1 MTTVEP
7 KRELD
12 WVNVS
17 FLTATPLIAIIG
29 VAWYVTHI
37 GFFWTDFALFA
48 FLYLATGIS
57 ITAGYHRYFSHQTYE
72 AHWIVKLFYL
82 LFGAAAVENSALSWA
97 SDHRYHHRFV
107 DTEKDPYDIM
117 KGIFWAHIGWIFF
130 KTRPV
135 RTYSNA
141 PDLKADPLVMWQ
153 HRWYLP
159 LTIGLSFGAPIL
171 FGLLTGRVGG
181 ALLWGAFLRV
191 VCVQH
196 GTFFI
201 NSAAHYYGRRTYSAK
216 DTSRDNPYLAMFTFG
231 EGYHNFH
238 HTFQLDYRN
247 GIRWYHWDPSKWLIA
262 GLSFL
267 GLTWKL
273 NKVTDYAITRARME
287 MEQDLVR
294 QRLEPQ
300 PVEWRET
307 LWIRYQ
313 AGRERLEGALL
324 RAIAMRRR
332 YQEWAKTA
340 PQVAADARL
349 KLAQDWAR
357 RIRRARKAVRLA
369 RTRYAE
375 RLREVT
381 RVSVPS
387 STNA

>member
-1 MTTVEP
+1 MIEEH
-7 KRELD
+7 KREPD
-12 WVNVS
+12 WVNIA
-17 FLTATPLIAIIG
+17 FLTLTPLVAVVG
-29 VAWYVTHI
+29 LAWYVTHI
-37 GFFWTDFALFA
+37 GFFWADVALFVA
-48 FLYLATGIS
+48 MYMATGIS

-72 AHWIVKLFYL
+72 AHWSVKLFYL
-82 LFGAAAVENSALSWA
+82 LFGAAAVENSALSWS

-107 DTEKDPYDIM
+107 DTEQDPYDIM
-117 KGIFWAHIGWIFF
+117 KGIFWAHMGWVFF
-130 KTRPV
+130 KTHPV

-141 PDLKADPLVMWQ
+141 PDLKADPMVMWQ

-159 LTIGLSFGAPIL
+159 LTIGLSFGLPIL
-171 FGLLTGRVGG
+171 VGLVTGRVGG

-191 VCVQH
+191 VAVQH

-201 NSAAHYYGRRTYSAK
+201 NSAAHYIGRRTYSNK
-216 DTSRDNPYLAMFTFG
+216 DTSRDNPYLALFTFG

-238 HTFQLDYRN
+238 HTFQHDYRN
-247 GIRWYHWDPSKWLIA
+247 GIRWYHWDPSKWLIG
-262 GLSFL
+262 GLSML

-287 MEQDLVR
+287 MDQARVR
-294 QRLEPQ
+294 ARLERQ
-300 PVEWRET
+300 PDEWRDA
-307 LWIRYQ
+307 LWARYQ

-349 KLAQDWAR
+349 HLAQTWAR
-357 RIRRARKAVRLA
+357 RIRRARKAVLLA

-381 RVSVPS
+381 RVPATSG
-387 STNA
+387 TGA